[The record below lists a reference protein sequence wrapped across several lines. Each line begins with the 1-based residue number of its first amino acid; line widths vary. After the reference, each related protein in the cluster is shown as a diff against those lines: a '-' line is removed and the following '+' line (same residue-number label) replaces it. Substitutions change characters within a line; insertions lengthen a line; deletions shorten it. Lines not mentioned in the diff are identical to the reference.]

1 MLHENNMKTTFHKL
15 AIFWTNLKIAVDK
28 RTKLFINI
36 SVVFNVIATDKN
48 KIVQYVSTLN

>member
-15 AIFWTNLKIAVDK
+15 AIFSTNLKIAVDK